1 MIRVG
6 LTGGLAS
13 GKGFVGRTLEEMG
26 CHVIRAD
33 EVGHQ
38 VLLKGGESYD
48 AVVGRFGEEILNS
61 DGEINRKRLASIVF
75 ANPEQLAVLNAIVHP
90 AVFRREAEFLD
101 AVALS
106 DPDGIGIVEAAILIE
121 TGSYRRFDRI
131 VLVVCTEEQ
140 QIERA
145 VHRDGATREEA
156 EARLRRQMPLA
167 EKRKYADFVID
178 TSGSKENTVE
188 QTRLVY
194 EVLRSESK

>member
-33 EVGHQ
+33 EVGHE

-75 ANPEQLAVLNAIVHP
+75 ANPEQLAALNAIVHP

-145 VHRDGATREEA
+145 MHRDGATREEA